1 MVRLIWVVLAGLIIS
16 CSPRSSVV
24 KSLRETENIF
34 KDHTGFALYDPVKKK
49 NLIEFNAE
57 KYFTPASNTK
67 IFTFYTALNL
77 LGDSVASLKY
87 ELQNDSLIF
96 WGMGDPSFL
105 YGNVY
110 QNQKIINFL
119 KQRPEKLFFASTNFQ
134 TEALGEGWA
143 WDDYPYYY
151 SAERSS
157 LPVYG
162 NLIDLKKSSSS
173 TLSITPKYFSSSLTN
188 SQHVHEEEEII
199 RGRDSNQLT
208 YYKGKKTKNEWT
220 VPFHATDEVVA
231 NLLSDTLKR
240 PVFLIQKSMTGNATI
255 LKSLPIDSLLKVMMV
270 ESDNFIAEQLLL
282 QCAAILSDTLKP
294 EIAIEYSKKNILADL
309 PDKIQWVDGSGL
321 SRFNLFTPR
330 SIVKLWNKI
339 YLTIPRERLFKL
351 LAVGGNSGTIKN
363 WYKAEVPYIYGKTG
377 SLSNNHC
384 LSGFI
389 LTKSGKTLIFSMM
402 SNNFVASSVELKRQI
417 EKILKSVYE
426 KY

>member
-1 MVRLIWVVLAGLIIS
+1 MVRLLWVGLAGLIIS
-16 CSPRSSVV
+16 CSPKSSVI
-24 KSLRETENIF
+24 KSLRETEKNF

-49 NLIEFNAE
+49 TLIEFNAE

-87 ELQNDSLIF
+87 EQRNDSLIF

-105 YGNVY
+105 YSNVY
-110 QNQKIINFL
+110 QNQKTINFL
-119 KQRPEKLFFASTNFQ
+119 KGRPEKLFFASTNFR
-134 TEALGEGWA
+134 TEALGTGWA

-151 SAERSS
+151 SAERSP
-157 LPVYG
+157 LPIYG
-162 NLIDLKKSSSS
+162 NLIGIKKLPSSIL
-173 TLSITPKYFSSSLTN
+173 TVTPKYFSSSLTS
-188 SQHVHEEEEII
+188 SQQLHDEEEIT

-208 YYKGKKTKNEWT
+208 YYNGEKSKNEWT
-220 VPFHATDEVVA
+220 IPFHTTDELVA

-240 PVFLIQKSMTGNATI
+240 AVLLIQKPISDSATI

-294 EIAIEYSKKNILADL
+294 EIAIEYSKKNLLADL

-321 SRFNLFTPR
+321 SRFNLFSPR
-330 SIVKLWNKI
+330 SIVKLWDKI
-339 YLTIPRERLFKL
+339 YVKIPRERLFKL
-351 LAVGGNSGTIKN
+351 LAVGGKSGTIKN

-402 SNNFVASSVELKRQI
+402 SNNFVASSAELRRQM
-417 EKILKSVYE
+417 ERILKNVYE

>member
-1 MVRLIWVVLAGLIIS
+1 MVRLLWVGLAGLIIS
-16 CSPRSSVV
+16 CSPKSSVI
-24 KSLRETENIF
+24 KSLRETEKNF
-34 KDHTGFALYDPVKKK
+34 KDHTGFALYDPVKKQ

-67 IFTFYTALNL
+67 IFTFYTTLNL

-87 ELQNDSLIF
+87 EQRNDSLIF

-105 YGNVY
+105 YDNVH
-110 QNQKIINFL
+110 QNQKTINFL
-119 KQRPEKLFFASTNFQ
+119 KGRPEKLFFASTNFC
-134 TEALGEGWA
+134 TEALGAGWS

-151 SAERSS
+151 SAERSP
-157 LPVYG
+157 LPIYG
-162 NLIDLKKSSSS
+162 NLIEIKKSS
-173 TLSITPKYFSSSLTN
+173 LSILNVTPKYFSSSLT
-188 SQHVHEEEEII
+188 SSLQLHEEEEII
-199 RGRDSNQLT
+199 RGVDSNQLT
-208 YYKGKKTKNEWT
+208 YYNGKKLKNEWAI
-220 VPFHATDEVVA
+220 PFHTTNEVVA

-240 PVFLIQKSMTGNATI
+240 PVLLIQKPMPRRATT
-255 LKSLPIDSLLKVMMV
+255 LKSIPIDSLLKVMMV

-294 EIAIEYSKKNILADL
+294 EIAIEYSKKNLLVDL

-330 SIVKLWNKI
+330 SIVTLWDKI
-339 YLTIPRERLFKL
+339 YSTVPRERLFKL
-351 LAVGGNSGTIKN
+351 LAVGGRSGTIKN
-363 WYKAEVPYIYGKTG
+363 WYRADVPYIYGKTG

-389 LTKSGKTLIFSMM
+389 ITKSGKTLIFSMM
-402 SNNFVASSVELKRQI
+402 SNNFVSSSTELRRQM
-417 EKILKSVYE
+417 ERILKNVYE